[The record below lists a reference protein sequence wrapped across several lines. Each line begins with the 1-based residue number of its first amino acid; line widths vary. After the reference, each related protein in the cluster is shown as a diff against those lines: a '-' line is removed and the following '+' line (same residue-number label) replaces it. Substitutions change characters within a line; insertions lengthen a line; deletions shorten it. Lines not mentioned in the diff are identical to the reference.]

1 MTVITSHRN
10 QAYRD
15 LLAAKKD
22 RGMMLL
28 EGRRLVEDARSRG
41 MVPSLAALTDRYRR
55 SHGPAEFPY
64 ILLSED
70 LFARLAD
77 TKTPQGILAFFPAPW
92 ASVEEIARR
101 ERIVVLDGLQ
111 DPGNVGTIIRTAEA
125 FGFSAVAVTEGTAS
139 PFSPKAVRSSMGS
152 VLGVAI
158 ARIQPGELAEFP
170 HRLIAL
176 APEGSTRL
184 SAGLFREPFA
194 VCLGQEGAGVSPE
207 MLALSHQTVSI
218 PMKGKVESLNVA
230 VAAGIVL
237 ACAAGAL
244 DG

>member
-1 MTVITSHRN
+1 MPT
-10 QAYRD
+10 A
-15 LLAAKKD
+15 
-22 RGMMLL
+22 
-28 EGRRLVEDARSRG
+28 GR
-41 MVPSLAALTDRYRR
+41 
-55 SHGPAEFPY
+55 
-64 ILLSED
+64 
-70 LFARLAD
+70 LFA
-77 TKTPQGILAFFPAPW
+77 AFA
-92 ASVEEIARR
+92 IA
-101 ERIVVLDGLQ
+101 IVGYM
-111 DPGNVGTIIRTAEA
+111 TAEA
-125 FGFSAVAVTEGTAS
+125 FKPQMPEGTVFGFFSIAS
-139 PFSPKAVRSSMGS
+139 ALIGLVVGWRTLGPDVSRPGAALGS
-152 VLGVAI
+152 ALGVAI

-244 DG
+244 GG